1 MGKKLDRI
9 YQALL
14 DGASDGLSGEAL
26 YKYVSDK
33 CPKTSSKRIVKASL
47 LALTDPHVKD
57 RHVLNVIYALA
68 IDYRLQNLG
77 AEEDHDGEDEEAPA
91 QPTLTEETKKRLQQ
105 STAPAPI
112 LPNLPDGSAIH

>member
-1 MGKKLDRI
+1 MGKKLDKI
-9 YQALL
+9 YEALL
-14 DGASDGLSGEAL
+14 DGAADGLSGKAL

-47 LALTDPHVKD
+47 LALSDPHVKD
-57 RHVLNVIYALA
+57 RQVLNVIYALA

-77 AEEDHDGEDEEAPA
+77 AEDHDDEDEDAPA

-105 STAPAPI
+105 STAPAPMSP
-112 LPNLPDGSAIH
+112 LLPDGSAVH